1 MNLINRLQKW
11 YELQCDGDWE
21 HSYGIKI
28 ETLDNPGWLIE
39 IDLEYTSIQDFQFN
53 LSEENGD
60 LDWFNIKI
68 ENRKF
73 MGYCSPNKLDFLI
86 NYFFENI
93 IYQYSDK
100 DFIYEALVPILGG
113 STQIWATCEV
123 KQIDN
128 NLFEIVKID
137 NPKYNTILTKNVE
150 DITFSE
156 EEFNSFTVK
165 HKIGDFVKMTLV
177 ETFQGVR
184 QGII

>member
-1 MNLINRLQKW
+1 M
-11 YELQCDGDWE
+11 
-21 HSYGIKI
+21 
-28 ETLDNPGWLIE
+28 
-39 IDLEYTSIQDFQFN
+39 
-53 LSEENGD
+53 
-60 LDWFNIKI
+60 
-68 ENRKF
+68 
-73 MGYCSPNKLDFLI
+73 
-86 NYFFENI
+86 
-93 IYQYSDK
+93 
-100 DFIYEALVPILGG
+100 
-113 STQIWATCEV
+113 